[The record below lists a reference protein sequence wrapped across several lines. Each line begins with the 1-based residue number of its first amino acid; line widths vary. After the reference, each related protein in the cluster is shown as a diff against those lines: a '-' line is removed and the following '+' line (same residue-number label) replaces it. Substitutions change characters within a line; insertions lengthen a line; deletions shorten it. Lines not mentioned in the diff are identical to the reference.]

1 MQSNSL
7 RTRPLGRQP
16 KWQPSPSSQTDP
28 SRHPSNKFP
37 GQSIASTSID
47 TTNRPTN
54 QKVGFRIL
62 RARHMPLTPAGEEQ
76 GPPCV
81 GEGPGHGNMAC
92 IGRVGWSGLFVCPSL
107 PIIVSVSLDRSPG
120 HSGSRCLA
128 RCLSPLRSGG
138 CTPFADCG
146 WRANCQPMSHLATAT
161 TPTLGTRRS
170 QAASDA
176 VWCRTPA

>member
-120 HSGSRCLA
+120 HCAVGASLVACHRYDPA
-128 RCLSPLRSGG
+128 AA
-138 CTPFADCG
+138 PFADCS
-146 WRANCQPMSHLATAT
+146 WRANCQPMSCIATAT